1 MSNTYA
7 KHIGYLDLL
16 RRNPKVRRLWMAQ
29 VVSELG
35 DWLNFVALVQIINHF
50 TPNAQAIGWLIVIQM
65 IPMVVVGP
73 FAGIIA
79 DRFNRCG
86 VMIVAD
92 LVRAAIVLGY
102 LTIDR
107 PEELWRVYVL
117 AALQFSVT
125 AFFEPARAALIPSLA
140 EGDELVA
147 SNALTSVTWSVMLAL
162 GGFLGGLITGFI
174 NPTATF
180 LIDFISFIVSALLL
194 IRLLSAGAIRHLE
207 HKPESPHPPESG
219 LGPALVFLAH
229 RPQVLAAMLIKTG
242 ICITAGGL
250 WLLSVVYGQRVFP
263 VGKEGALSVGLLY
276 GVHGLGSIVGASLS
290 SRMLRTGRPI
300 HAMLWAFVLRT
311 AFFYFWAKAGNL
323 TVVSVAIIAA
333 TSCGALLWVLSTTV
347 LQELVPD
354 QIRGRI
360 FSLENSAMTFGMIVS
375 TVLTG
380 RALDIWHLTP
390 QATTLWTAVAA
401 AVVAVGWGWVTW
413 RWEKWRR
420 AKEYI

>member
-1 MSNTYA
+1 MPYAHA
-7 KHIGYLDLL
+7 KHIGYIDLL

-73 FAGIIA
+73 FAGVIA

-92 LVRAAIVLGY
+92 LIRAAVVLGY

-140 EGDELVA
+140 EGEELVA

-194 IRLLSAGAIRHLE
+194 IRLLKAGVIRHLE
-207 HKPESPHPPESG
+207 HPSDNPNPSSSS
-219 LGPALVFLAH
+219 LWPALVFLVQH
-229 RPQVLAAMLIKTG
+229 RQVAAVLLVKTG
-242 ICITAGGL
+242 IAVTAGGL

-300 HAMLWAFVLRT
+300 HVMWWAFALRT
-311 AFFYFWAKAGNL
+311 AFFYFWAEAGNL

-333 TSCGALLWVLSTTV
+333 TTCGALLWVLSTTV

-354 QIRGRI
+354 EIRGRI

-390 QATTLWTAVAA
+390 QATTMWTALAAAIVAA
-401 AVVAVGWGWVTW
+401 GWGWVTW
-413 RWEKWRR
+413 RWERWK
-420 AKEYI
+420 